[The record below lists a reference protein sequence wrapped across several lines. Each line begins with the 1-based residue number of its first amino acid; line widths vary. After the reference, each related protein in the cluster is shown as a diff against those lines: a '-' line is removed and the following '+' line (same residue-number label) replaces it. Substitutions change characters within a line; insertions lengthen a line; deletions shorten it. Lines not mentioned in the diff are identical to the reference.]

1 MQFLLKACVD
11 SQVSASVIHCS
22 LTDGLLRARP
32 IPADSVHSAI
42 DGRPEAEVRT
52 AVSATIQRRPADV
65 LAFFRGCLKRTI
77 AVIPVTP
84 RRGVLPLVRDDDDPF
99 APY

>member
-1 MQFLLKACVD
+1 MGGM
-11 SQVSASVIHCS
+11 SQIEVRVSAADPAV
-22 LTDGLLRARP
+22 LKRASDMVL
-32 IPADSVHSAI
+32 AKMK
-42 DGRPEAEVRT
+42 